1 MAEDHESGLMCNNFD
16 TFLDKNQ
23 YFLRFAAIRKKM
35 LFVSIGYS
43 TELKHGILIIHCL
56 FPGLA
61 TPLNRP
67 IRNKL
72 NKIAPIVRPLPRNS
86 ILKYLILC
94 F

>member
-1 MAEDHESGLMCNNFD
+1 MAEDHDSGLMCNNFD
-16 TFLDKNQ
+16 NFLDKSQ

-35 LFVSIGYS
+35 LFVSIECS
-43 TELKHGILIIHCL
+43 TGLKHRILITHCL
-56 FPGLA
+56 SPGLA